1 MNKISCDVCMDLMP
15 LVKDCVASEESIK
28 LVEKHI
34 KECECCRNEY
44 DNVTA
49 IKNTDVNDK
58 KIVRQIKRNLI
69 FLLIGILLIGSILG
83 IALSYS
89 FGMFYNF
96 ILMPVL
102 GGVGYLVLSKRWYYI
117 PLWIFIL
124 SYIWLF
130 ISGFI
135 EGMQYY
141 TSPIFFIISPLFL
154 SFIYTGLS
162 IIGIIITR
170 LLKFAFKKEV

>member
-1 MNKISCDVCMDLMP
+1 
-15 LVKDCVASEESIK
+15 
-28 LVEKHI
+28 
-34 KECECCRNEY
+34 
-44 DNVTA
+44 
-49 IKNTDVNDK
+49 
-58 KIVRQIKRNLI
+58 VRQIKRNLI